1 MTHRQT
7 FLNVINILNLHNEF
21 LYIEYL
27 SNRAFHLTLMTTP
40 ETVKVE
46 MESFYFIP
54 LCKELYFLWN

>member
-21 LYIEYL
+21 SYTEYS

-46 MESFYFIP
+46 M
-54 LCKELYFLWN
+54 